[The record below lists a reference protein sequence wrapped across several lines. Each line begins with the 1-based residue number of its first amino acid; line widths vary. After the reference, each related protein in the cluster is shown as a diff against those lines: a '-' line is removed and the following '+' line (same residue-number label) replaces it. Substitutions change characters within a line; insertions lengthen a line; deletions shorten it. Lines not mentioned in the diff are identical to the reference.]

1 MFVPYNYEYA
11 EMLHQFITIYTSE
24 FLMIMLF
31 GVLFFLCLPVFF
43 IEVSKSFIINNVTRL
58 IPVISDSVFAGE
70 QKRLAESN
78 RGFTHHIVP
87 DKSLIRNY
95 SLRLG

>member
-1 MFVPYNYEYA
+1 MFVPYNYQYA

-24 FLMIMLF
+24 FLMTMLF

-70 QKRLAESN
+70 QDRITESKK
-78 RGFTHHIVP
+78 GFMHHTIP
-87 DKSLIRNY
+87 DKSQIRNNRH
-95 SLRLG
+95 RLG

>member
-24 FLMIMLF
+24 FLTTMLF

-70 QKRLAESN
+70 QEGTTEYKVCMMP
-78 RGFTHHIVP
+78 HIFQT
-87 DKSLIRNY
+87 KFLIRNY
-95 SLRLG
+95 SHWLG

>member
-1 MFVPYNYEYA
+1 MFVPYNYEYT

-24 FLMIMLF
+24 LLTTMLL
-31 GVLFFLCLPVFF
+31 GVLILLCLLL
-43 IEVSKSFIINNVTRL
+43 L

-78 RGFTHHIVP
+78 RGFIHHIVP

>member
-43 IEVSKSFIINNVTRL
+43 IEVTRL

-70 QKRLAESN
+70 QDRITESKK
-78 RGFTHHIVP
+78 GFMHHTIP
-87 DKSLIRNY
+87 DKSQIRNNRH
-95 SLRLG
+95 RLG

>member
-1 MFVPYNYEYA
+1 MFVPYNYEYT

-24 FLMIMLF
+24 LLTTMLL
-31 GVLFFLCLPVFF
+31 GVLILLCLPVHVAKTGDFF
-43 IEVSKSFIINNVTRL
+43 PIDHTTQL

>member
-1 MFVPYNYEYA
+1 MFVPYNYEYT

-24 FLMIMLF
+24 LLTTMLL
-31 GVLFFLCLPVFF
+31 GVLILLCLPL
-43 IEVSKSFIINNVTRL
+43 L

-78 RGFTHHIVP
+78 RGFTHHIVL